1 LKVLSNTVELGAH
14 MELVVGSLVF
24 VLGALAAGVMGFA
37 IQRGATC
44 AVAAVDE
51 LVSKRSA
58 TRLMAMVEA
67 SLWVA
72 VGLGLAQQLKWLGH
86 LPAGYALSGW
96 TIAGGALLGFGAWVN
111 RACVFGAIAK
121 LGSGNW
127 AYAATPLGY
136 YLGCLTVGKV
146 FPTQVPAVISS
157 GAQMQTAAIVLVVPL
172 VALTAWRLYKFVLR
186 NEKPQFATAIG
197 FARAALWSPHGSTII
212 IGVMF
217 LATIVLVG
225 TWAYTDVLAELAR
238 GMAASLPARALMAVA
253 LLAGAML
260 GGYTAGRLRWEGLSV
275 ATLLRCLLGGV
286 LMAWGS
292 LLIPGSNDGLILI
305 GMPLLWPYAWAAFFT
320 MCVVVAL
327 SKLFAS
333 RISAALA

>member
-1 LKVLSNTVELGAH
+1 
-14 MELVVGSLVF
+14 MGSLAF

-51 LVSKRSA
+51 VLSKRSA

-72 VGLGLAQQLKWLGH
+72 VGLGVAEQLHLLKG
-86 LPAGYALSGW
+86 LPAGYALSGR

-127 AYAATPLGY
+127 AYLATPVGY
-136 YLGCLTVGKV
+136 YLGCLTVSQV
-146 FPTQVPAVISS
+146 FHTQAPPIAVSS
-157 GAQMQTAAIVLVVPL
+157 GAEMQTAAIALVVPL
-172 VALTAWRLYKFVLR
+172 VALTAWRLYKFYLR
-186 NEKPQFATAIG
+186 KEKPSFATSIDV
-197 FARAALWSPHGSTII
+197 ARAGLWSPHGSTIV
-212 IGVMF
+212 IGMMF

-225 TWAYTDVLAELAR
+225 SWAYTDVLAELAR
-238 GMAASLPARALMAVA
+238 GMAASLTARVLMAVA
-253 LLAGAML
+253 LLTGAMV

-275 ATLLRCLLGGV
+275 TTLFRCLLGGV

-320 MCVVVAL
+320 MCLVVAL
-327 SKLFAS
+327 SNLSAG
-333 RISAALA
+333 RIGAAFT

>member
-1 LKVLSNTVELGAH
+1 
-14 MELVVGSLVF
+14 MELVVDSWVF

-72 VGLGLAQQLKWLGH
+72 VGLGVAQQLKWLGH
-86 LPAGYALSGW
+86 LPAGYALSAW
-96 TIAGGALLGFGAWVN
+96 TIAGGALLGLGAWVN
-111 RACVFGAIAK
+111 RACVFGAIAR
-121 LGSGNW
+121 LGSGNL
-127 AYAATPLGY
+127 AYLATPLGY
-136 YLGCLTVGKV
+136 YLGCLTVANV
-146 FPTQVPAVISS
+146 FHTRAPTVVSS
-157 GAQMQTAAIVLVVPL
+157 GAEMQIAVIALAMPL
-172 VALTAWRLYKFVLR
+172 VGLTVWRLYRFFSLKQ
-186 NEKPQFATAIG
+186 KSQFATVIG
-197 FARAALWSPHGSTII
+197 LARAALWSPHGSTII
-212 IGVMF
+212 IGIMF

-225 TWAYTDVLAELAR
+225 AWAYTDVLAELAR
-238 GMAASLPARALMAVA
+238 GTAANLPARALMAVA
-253 LLAGAML
+253 LLAGAMV
-260 GGYTAGRLRWEGLSV
+260 GGYTAGRLRWEGLSLV
-275 ATLLRCLLGGV
+275 ALLRCLLGGV

-320 MCVVVAL
+320 MCLVVAL
-327 SKLFAS
+327 LKISAS
-333 RISAALA
+333 RMSAALA